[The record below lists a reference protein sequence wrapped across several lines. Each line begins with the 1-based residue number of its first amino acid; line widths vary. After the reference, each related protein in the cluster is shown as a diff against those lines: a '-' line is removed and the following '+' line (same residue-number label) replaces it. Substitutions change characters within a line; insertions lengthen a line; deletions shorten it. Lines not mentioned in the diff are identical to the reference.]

1 MLYFMFHR
9 KCSTHKATSVLIALV
24 MSISAVAPIFSPTS
38 ASAQLFPSRDSER
51 DRERPLNFS
60 RRVFIPQ
67 GTEIPVKYD
76 KAEKILVTKDE
87 TVPLTLKVAANI
99 RNRRGD
105 ILIPYNSEI
114 VGEIQPADDGSQFI
128 AEKILIRDTRA
139 NGRRKIEQSIDASS
153 DVITTTETVEKG
165 TDVGGILKGAAIGGA
180 AAAVLAAI
188 TGDKAIA
195 TEEVLGGAGLG
206 ALAGWIFGGK
216 KAELISIDPN
226 SDLTLTLDSDLEL
239 NSRRRD

>member
-1 MLYFMFHR
+1 MLYFMSDR
-9 KCSTHKATSVLIALV
+9 KCSTHRTTSVLIALV
-24 MSISAVAPIFSPTS
+24 MSVSTVAPIFSPTP
-38 ASAQLFPSRDSER
+38 ASAQLFPTR

-60 RRVFIPQ
+60 RRVVIPQ

-114 VGEIQPADDGSQFI
+114 VGEIQPADEGSQFI
-128 AEKILIRDTRA
+128 AEKILIRDPRA
-139 NGRRKIEQSIDASS
+139 NRRRTTEQSIDASS
-153 DVITTTETVEKG
+153 DIITTTETVEKG
-165 TDVGGILKGAAIGGA
+165 TDVGSILKGAAIGGA

-226 SDLTLTLDSDLEL
+226 SDLTLTLDSDLEID
-239 NSRRRD
+239 SKRRE